1 MKLTGKNNYLSYVC
15 LQNSTWHIWN
25 ENDLGNG
32 FNVEIL
38 PQILPTS
45 LWVSTKYN
53 INTLNERCV

>member
-32 FNVEIL
+32 LNVEIL
-38 PQILPTS
+38 PQILPSS
-45 LWVSTKYN
+45 LWESTIHN
-53 INTLNERCV
+53 INNLNERCV